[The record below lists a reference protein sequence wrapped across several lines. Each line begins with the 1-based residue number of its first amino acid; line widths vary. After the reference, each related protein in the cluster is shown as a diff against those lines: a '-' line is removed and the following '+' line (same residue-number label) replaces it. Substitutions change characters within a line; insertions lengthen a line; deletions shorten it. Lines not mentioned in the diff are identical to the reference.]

1 MAILVTKYIKKSSS
15 SMGENYRWMA
25 NSNINFRISSKIKQS
40 ENSKRKVINQRAAQ
54 ILDNQIKLPKLL
66 MSTSTL
72 T

>member
-1 MAILVTKYIKKSSS
+1 
-15 SMGENYRWMA
+15 MGENYRWMA